1 MRAPRMHERCRVFEC
16 QGDTLV
22 GIVHEPEGLC
32 RDVGVLII
40 VGGPQYRVG
49 SHRQFVLL
57 ARGLA
62 AAGYPVLRFD
72 YRGMGDSSG
81 ESRSFEAVE
90 SDIAA
95 ALDAMAEELPKLRG
109 IILFG
114 LCDAASAALMYPA
127 DDTRV
132 VGLILANP
140 WARTDGGEAQAYL
153 QHYYGQRLLQR
164 AFWAKLF
171 SGRVDFRNSVRGLS
185 SSLGRMLRARAD
197 SDRSATSN
205 YLERMLT
212 GVSCSKR
219 PLLLLMSGRD
229 LTARE
234 FDNLCRRSP
243 RWARHI
249 SAPNVH
255 RFDLQEADHTFSNG
269 ASQDRATLTAIQWL
283 KTLSL

>member
-1 MRAPRMHERCRVFEC
+1 VHERCLVFEC
-16 QGDTLV
+16 RGDTLV
-22 GIVHEPEGLC
+22 GIVHEPVSLS
-32 RDVGVLII
+32 RDIGVLII

-81 ESRSFEAVE
+81 ESHNFEAVE

-95 ALDAMAEELPKLRG
+95 AIDAMAEELPGLRG
-109 IILFG
+109 IIVFG

-127 DDTRV
+127 ADTRV
-132 VGLILANP
+132 LGLILANP
-140 WARTDGGEAQAYL
+140 WARTDGGEAQAYV

-164 AFWAKLF
+164 SFWTKLF
-171 SGRVDFRNSVRGLS
+171 SGGVDFRSSVRGLG
-185 SSLGRMLRARAD
+185 SSLGRMLWGRAD
-197 SDRSATSN
+197 SDRAPPSHFI
-205 YLERMLT
+205 ERMLK
-212 GVSCSKR
+212 GASCPDR
-219 PLLLLMSGRD
+219 PVLLLMSGRD

-234 FDNLCRRSP
+234 FDNLCRKSP
-243 RWARHI
+243 RWARQM

-255 RFDLQEADHTFSNG
+255 RVDLQAADHTFSNG
-269 ASQDRATLTAIQWL
+269 ASQECATLTAIQWL
-283 KTLSL
+283 KTLRH

>member
-1 MRAPRMHERCRVFEC
+1 MHERCLVFEC
-16 QGDTLV
+16 RGDTLV
-22 GIVHEPEGLC
+22 GIVHEPVRLS
-32 RDVGVLII
+32 RDIGVLII

-62 AAGYPVLRFD
+62 TAGYPVLRFD

-81 ESRSFEAVE
+81 ESRNFEAVE
-90 SDIAA
+90 SDIASA
-95 ALDAMAEELPKLRG
+95 IDAMAEELPGLRG
-109 IILFG
+109 IIMFG

-127 DDTRV
+127 NDSRV
-132 VGLILANP
+132 LGLILANP
-140 WARTDGGEAQAYL
+140 WARTDGGEAQVYV
-153 QHYYGQRLLQR
+153 QHYYGQRLLRR

-171 SGRVDFRNSVRGLS
+171 SGRVDFRESVRGLS
-185 SSLGRMLRARAD
+185 SSLGRMLRARTD
-197 SDRSATSN
+197 SDRTAPWD

-212 GVSCSKR
+212 GVACSDR

-234 FDNLCRRSP
+234 FDTLCRRSP
-243 RWARHI
+243 RWARHM

-255 RFDLQEADHTFSNG
+255 RVDLQDADHTFSNG

-283 KTLSL
+283 ETLSH